1 MLFFPLTWL
10 AVAIVL
16 YAPFG
21 WIGAAAALVTMPF
34 FGYIAILFYEEL
46 DKSIGGMRVLLFFL
60 MRRRFF
66 VRLLAER
73 NAIRNEI
80 LALGRARAITRD

>member
-1 MLFFPLTWL
+1 MLLFPLTWL

-16 YAPFG
+16 YPLFG
-21 WIGAAAALVTMPF
+21 WIGAGAALATIPF
-34 FGYIAILFYEEL
+34 CGYITILFYEEL

-80 LALGRARAITRD
+80 LALGRARAITRN